1 MPLSAPLPRRGRRL
15 PGARRHWE
23 GDRHAGPSRGI
34 AQDGDRHAA
43 PPRGGPSPRRAQAVA
58 GAVSARLPFCSKRPV
73 KFHAPSCSPTHFPAP
88 RFPGTWHSLG
98 PGAAPQ
104 SGSRKGVGAPRTSLT
119 GSPPPAARAWR
130 SRGVSN
136 PASVSGCGAP
146 VPAPPLG
153 SKKLSPSGPS
163 RRVRPL
169 AGHQTQAQPLRPQ
182 PLPFLTF
189 NRRRLSQP
197 GRLGRWG
204 ARPPQ
209 PPSRLAGRPAPLLPG
224 PHVENRPLGAG
235 GPPARAAAAWTADV
249 GRPSPR
255 TSRAPR
261 SPPLPHVY
269 SVCRTSQG
277 PPACRRREGGE
288 L

>member
-1 MPLSAPLPRRGRRL
+1 MLEHRQSSLKKIPTGHMPLSAPLPRRGRRL

-98 PGAAPQ
+98 PGATLQ

-130 SRGVSN
+130 SRGGLGTQ
-136 PASVSGCGAP
+136 PASRGA
-146 VPAPPLG
+146 AL
-153 SKKLSPSGPS
+153 PSQLLPWV
-163 RRVRPL
+163 VRNCLPL
-169 AGHQTQAQPLRPQ
+169 A
-182 PLPFLTF
+182 
-189 NRRRLSQP
+189 SP
-197 GRLGRWG
+197 G
-204 ARPPQ
+204 AFI
-209 PPSRLAGRPAPLLPG
+209 
-224 PHVENRPLGAG
+224 
-235 GPPARAAAAWTADV
+235 
-249 GRPSPR
+249 PSPDTR
-255 TSRAPR
+255 LRRSRSAP
-261 SPPLPHVY
+261 SPFHFLLLTEGGCH
-269 SVCRTSQG
+269 SQG
-277 PPACRRREGGE
+277 G
-288 L
+288 